1 MAILCKKVQPNKEQ
15 INLKKILSCKRERE
29 RERCKIEREFLT

>member
-15 INLKKILSCKRERE
+15 INLKKILSCKRETYGE
-29 RERCKIEREFLT
+29 